1 MSLLFT
7 RSQVLRTVG
16 RNLIGFA
23 LDTCLGSDSLCFKRF
38 RASSSRKFGREQT
51 FFSPLDPTFGNNSIG
66 NACYTQ
72 ATVGI
77 RLEFSKTN

>member
-38 RASSSRKFGREQT
+38 RASS
-51 FFSPLDPTFGNNSIG
+51 
-66 NACYTQ
+66 
-72 ATVGI
+72 
-77 RLEFSKTN
+77 